1 MANAQLALGHQDWI
15 MARSGARASRA
26 NRVIG
31 GPEGPG
37 DRGNMATD
45 VLIRGALV
53 FDGGGAPPVEGDIAI
68 QGGRIAAVGP
78 NLPAAGARRII
89 EGQGLAAAP
98 GFVDIHGHSD
108 YNLLLTGTAE
118 SAVLQGVTTEIG
130 GNCGYA
136 AAPIWGPWWEDRA
149 KIYRDIYG
157 LDHAWRGVADYF
169 RRLLQGGISIN
180 FGLLVGHNTLRGSVL
195 GGVDRAVTGDE
206 LQAMVAGLE
215 RGMDEGA
222 LGLST
227 GLVYAPACFS
237 TPEELS
243 VLTAAAGRKGGILT
257 THIRSEGDGLLEAI
271 QEVIAAAEAG
281 KTPLQI
287 SHLKT
292 YGERNWGKL
301 PQMLDLI
308 ESARRRGVD
317 VTADRYPYTAANTD
331 LQAPLP
337 SWALEGS
344 KGEQTARLA
353 DPEVRTRIRREIGEG
368 PSAQDWSQVMISE
381 VTLEHNR
388 RFQGLRVDAAAR
400 LAGKEAL
407 DFVLDL
413 LFEEKTQVEAI
424 YFVMSEENLRTILA
438 KPYVM
443 IGSDSGC
450 RAHYGP
456 LARGRPH
463 PRAFGSFAR
472 VLGRYA
478 REVRLFDLATA
489 IRKMTS
495 EPCRR
500 IGLADRGW
508 LRPGYAADVV
518 LFDPDRVKDTATYEE
533 PIRYPS
539 GVPMVLVNGVVTVE
553 GGGHTGARAGQIARR
568 SPRKD

>member
-1 MANAQLALGHQDWI
+1 MT
-15 MARSGARASRA
+15 
-26 NRVIG
+26 
-31 GPEGPG
+31 
-37 DRGNMATD
+37 TD
-45 VLIRGALV
+45 MLISGALV
-53 FDGGGAPPVEGDIAI
+53 FDGGNAPPVEADIAI
-68 QGGRIAAVGP
+68 QGGRIAAVGRS
-78 NLPAAGARRII
+78 LPAAGARRIVD
-89 EGQGLAAAP
+89 GQGLAAAP

-108 YNLLLTGTAE
+108 YHLLLTGTAE

-149 KIYRDIYG
+149 RIHRDLYG
-157 LDHAWRGVADYF
+157 LDHGWHWVAEYF
-169 RRLLQGGISIN
+169 RRLLQSGISIN

-195 GGVDRAVTGDE
+195 GGIDRPVTPDE

-227 GLVYAPACFS
+227 GLIYAPACFS
-237 TPEELS
+237 TPAELTA
-243 VLTAAAGRKGGILT
+243 LTAAAGRKGGILT
-257 THIRSEGDGLLEAI
+257 THIRSEGDALLEAI

-301 PQMLDLI
+301 AQVFDLI
-308 ESARRRGVD
+308 ESAQRRGVD

-331 LQAPLP
+331 LQAVLP
-337 SWALEGS
+337 KWALEGG
-344 KGEQTARLA
+344 KAEQTARLA
-353 DPEVRTRIRREIGEG
+353 DHGVRARIREEIGEG
-368 PSAQDWSQVMISE
+368 PAARDWSQVMISE
-381 VTLEHNR
+381 VTLERNR
-388 RFQGLRVDAAAR
+388 RYQGLRVDAAAR
-400 LAGKEAL
+400 LARKEPL
-407 DFVLDL
+407 EFTLDL
-413 LFEEKTQVEAI
+413 LFEEQVQVQAI
-424 YFVMSEENLRTILA
+424 YFVMSEENLQAILT

-456 LARGRPH
+456 LATGRPH
-463 PRAFGSFAR
+463 PRAFGSFVR
-472 VLGRYA
+472 VLGHYA
-478 REVRLFDLATA
+478 RDGRLFGLAGA

-500 IGLADRGW
+500 MGLGDRGW

-518 LFDPDRVKDTATYEE
+518 LFDPDRVKDTATYES
-533 PIRYPS
+533 PIRYPE
-539 GVPMVLVNGVVTVE
+539 GVSMVLVNGVVTVE
-553 GGGHTGARAGQIARR
+553 AGAHTGARAGQIARR
-568 SPRKD
+568 SPLKS